1 MPPFGSG
8 KLRGRLS
15 VVVMNN
21 RPLPKK
27 PRKPAYPKRS
37 GKAGLPAGAL
47 VHLGERKTERAIVTL
62 FEYDA
67 AGLTETRFDSP
78 DACRGCMPGKQR
90 FWLNVH
96 GLHEPEVMGEIGR
109 RFKLHPLVLEDI
121 LNTDQR
127 PKIEDYG
134 DYLFIVARFFDYDP
148 ATLTVMG
155 EQVSFVIGENFV
167 LTFQERP
174 TGSFAPVREW
184 LRQDKGRIRQLGAD
198 YLAYALLDL
207 LVDRYFTVLEQIG
220 ERTEQLEEDLMTHP
234 DATQLQTLHQLKRET
249 IVLRRAIWPLR
260 EVINTLLR
268 GENRFFAAET
278 RLYLRDIYDHT
289 VHLIESLEAIRD
301 LIAGMLDIYLSSISN
316 RVNQEVRAL
325 TVVAIIFMPATLIS
339 GIFGMN
345 FRAMP
350 LLDAPAGF
358 LYAIGMMVC
367 VVAILGIIF
376 WRRRWFD

>member
-1 MPPFGSG
+1 MS
-8 KLRGRLS
+8 
-15 VVVMNN
+15 N
-21 RPLPKK
+21 RPLPRK

-47 VHLGERKTERAIVTL
+47 VHLGERKTERAVVTL

-67 AGLTETRFDSP
+67 AGLTETRFDNP
-78 DACRGCMPGKQR
+78 DACRDCMPGKQR

-134 DYLFIVARFFDYDP
+134 DYLFIIARYFDYDA
-148 ATLTVMG
+148 ATLSVAT
-155 EQVSFVIGENFV
+155 EQVSFIIGKDYI

-174 TGSFAPVREW
+174 TGSFDPVREW
-184 LRQDKGRIRQLGAD
+184 LRLDKGRIRQLGVD

-220 ERTEQLEEDLMTHP
+220 ERTEQLEEDLLEHP
-234 DATQLQTLHQLKRET
+234 DAAQLQTLHHLKRET
-249 IVLRRAIWPLR
+249 LTLRRAIWPLR
-260 EVINTLLR
+260 EVINMLLR
-268 GENRFFAAET
+268 GENRFFTAET
-278 RLYLRDIYDHT
+278 QLYLRDVYDHT

-316 RVNQEVRAL
+316 RVNQEVRVL

-345 FRAMP
+345 FRSMP
-350 LLDAPAGF
+350 LLDSPSGF
-358 LYAIGMMVC
+358 LAAIGMMVG
-367 VVAILGIIF
+367 VAATLGVIF
-376 WRRRWFD
+376 WRRRWLE